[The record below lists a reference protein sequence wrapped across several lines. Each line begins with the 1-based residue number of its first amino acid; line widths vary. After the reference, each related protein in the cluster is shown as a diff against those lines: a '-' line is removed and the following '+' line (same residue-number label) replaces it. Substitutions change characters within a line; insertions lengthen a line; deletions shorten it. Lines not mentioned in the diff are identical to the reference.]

1 MNLTKINKIVK
12 ESIDKLLVEEFGLI
26 TSLEPFC
33 DYLIERFFNKILD
46 GCLKNPMY
54 NDDVAIVIDMGW
66 VKRNVQCTNWYGIDT
81 LKYIILR
88 TEKDDSDVMAYV
100 NFNENNL
107 TAATIVINI
116 AIGFNKK
123 DFKYYYKS
131 RGEEKMKQIF
141 YSMYKESIMHE
152 LTHLIE
158 AVNTKSNYKFPDYA
172 AMNGYEDIKDVAFA
186 FSKTENNAYVNTL
199 YYSILNSSN
208 LKEIIINWDGNRNEL
223 CQKLIEETSG
233 WNRVNEMKKY
243 ISTLE
248 NAINGRSKEDIDFV
262 RRLIDVYRGAAAG
275 GTKNTFKVKWSIDY
289 DNVLTSWNNDDKN
302 VIRIGKKIHK
312 KMYDMY
318 YDYIKKLYKVADLAI
333 EIVKNT

>member
-1 MNLTKINKIVK
+1 MYKYINKIVK

-26 TSLEPFC
+26 NSLEPFC

-88 TEKDDSDVMAYV
+88 TEKDDSDIMAYV

-107 TAATIVINI
+107 TAATIVINV

-131 RGEEKMKQIF
+131 RGEEK
-141 YSMYKESIMHE
+141 

-262 RRLIDVYRGAAAG
+262 RKLIDVYRGAAAG
-275 GTKNTFKVKWSIDY
+275 SKKNTFKVKWSIDY
-289 DNVLTSWNNDDKN
+289 DNE
-302 VIRIGKKIHK
+302 
-312 KMYDMY
+312 
-318 YDYIKKLYKVADLAI
+318 LYKVADLAI